1 MILCIETATPVCS
14 VALCHN
20 GELLDKEESTDDKS
34 HASNLT
40 VFIENILGRSSIG
53 AENLDAVAVSKG
65 PGSYTGL
72 RIGVSAAKGLAYGAG
87 IPLIAVATTELMYHG
102 AKQAGNYDYYCPMI
116 DARRMEVY
124 TAVYDNKGREIK
136 SVSAEVLTENSFA
149 DILAKGKTLFFG
161 NGAAKCRKLISH
173 PSAAFDES
181 FRISSE
187 YMCGPAQEAF
197 DKKIFQDV
205 AYFEPDYLKDFI
217 ATIPRKNI
225 LGR

>member
-14 VALCHN
+14 VALCHD
-20 GELLDKEESTDDKS
+20 GKLLDKEESSDIKS

-40 VFIENILGRSSIG
+40 VFIGNILGRSSM
-53 AENLDAVAVSKG
+53 AADNLDAVAVSKG

-72 RIGVSAAKGLAYGAG
+72 RIGVSAAKGIAYGAG
-87 IPLIAVATTELMYHG
+87 IPMIAVATTELMYHG
-102 AKQAGNYDYYCPMI
+102 AKQGGEYDFYCPMI

-124 TAVYDNKGREIK
+124 TAVYDSSGREIK
-136 SVSAEVLTENSFA
+136 SVSAEVITENSFKE
-149 DILAKGKTLFFG
+149 ILEKGKTLFFG
-161 NGAAKCRKLISH
+161 DGASKCKKLIKH
-173 PSAAFDES
+173 PSACFDES

-187 YMCGPAQEAF
+187 YMCGPAQESF

-205 AYFEPDYLKDFI
+205 AYFEPYYLKDFI

-225 LGR
+225 LGK